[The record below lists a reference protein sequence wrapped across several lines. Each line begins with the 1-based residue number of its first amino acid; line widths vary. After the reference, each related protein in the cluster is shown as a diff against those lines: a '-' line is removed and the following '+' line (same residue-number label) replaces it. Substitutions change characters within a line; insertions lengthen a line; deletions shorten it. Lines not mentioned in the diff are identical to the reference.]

1 MRLTFTSSSS
11 AEKKLE
17 LPYPIDFAGAAHYE
31 ERRTELNE
39 TWGKFKAKE
48 LWFDGACIIQS
59 ETVLKEP
66 CTINIGCN
74 SFCWI
79 MNFVLSGELTVKLS
93 SVKPIILNE
102 GSHHTFY
109 TPSLDAELVL
119 KRSAKMFTI
128 CLTRRFISKLIGN
141 DTIKIS
147 LNESPR
153 LIATGY
159 YRHTRLQAIM
169 KEIMEAAQPGF
180 IRRIFLESKIL
191 EMLSIQLH
199 QAESKAATK
208 GFSKDDVVR
217 LQEAK
222 HIIAQN
228 LQTPCSLIELA
239 RKTGLN
245 DFKLK
250 KGFKALFGH
259 TVFGY
264 LFELRMDNAYRLLQ
278 DGKSVSEVAEI
289 IGYKNPHHFTAAFK
303 KKFDF
308 LPSQVA
314 KMAV

>member
-1 MRLTFTSSSS
+1 
-11 AEKKLE
+11 
-17 LPYPIDFAGAAHYE
+17 
-31 ERRTELNE
+31 
-39 TWGKFKAKE
+39 
-48 LWFDGACIIQS
+48 
-59 ETVLKEP
+59 
-66 CTINIGCN
+66 
-74 SFCWI
+74 

-93 SVKPIILNE
+93 EVKPIIVIE

-109 TPSLDAELVL
+109 TPKLDAGLVL

-128 CLTRRFISKLIGN
+128 CLTRRFISKLIGS
-141 DTIKIS
+141 DTIKLS
-147 LNESPR
+147 LNESAR
-153 LIATGY
+153 LITTGNY
-159 YRHTRLQAIM
+159 KHTRLQAII

-191 EMLSIQLH
+191 ELLSIQLH
-199 QAESKAATK
+199 QAETKAATK
-208 GFSKDDVVR
+208 GFSKGDVAR

-314 KMAV
+314 KMAG

>member
-11 AEKKLE
+11 AENKLE
-17 LPYPIDFAGAAHYE
+17 LPYPADFAGTGHYE
-31 ERRTELNE
+31 ERKTELIE

-48 LWFDGACIIQS
+48 LWFEGVCIIQS
-59 ETVLKEP
+59 DVALKQP
-66 CTINIGCN
+66 CMINIKCN
-74 SFCWI
+74 SFCWM
-79 MNFVLSGELTVKLS
+79 MNFVLTGDLTARLVN
-93 SVKPIILNE
+93 VKPIVIYESN
-102 GSHHTFY
+102 HHIFY
-109 TPSLDAELVL
+109 TPILDAELAL
-119 KRSAKMFTI
+119 KRSVKMLTI
-128 CLTRRFISKLIGN
+128 CLTRRFIGKLIGN
-141 DTIKIS
+141 DTIKLS
-147 LNESPR
+147 LDDSAR
-153 LIATGY
+153 LIATGNY
-159 YRHTRLQAIM
+159 KHTHLQAII

-191 EMLSIQLH
+191 ELLSIQLH

-208 GFSKDDVVR
+208 GFNKDDVAR

-222 HIIAQN
+222 QIIAQN

-314 KMAV
+314 KMAG

>member
-1 MRLTFTSSSS
+1 MHLTFISPAF

-17 LPYPIDFAGAAHYE
+17 LNYPMDFAGPGHFE
-31 ERRTELNE
+31 ERKTELYE

-48 LWFDGACIIQS
+48 LWFEGACIIQS
-59 ETVLKEP
+59 EAILKEP

-74 SFCWI
+74 SFCWL
-79 MNFVLSGELTVKLS
+79 MNFIQTGELTVQLANIKT
-93 SVKPIILNE
+93 IQLNE
-102 GSHHTFY
+102 GSQHTFY
-109 TPSLDAELVL
+109 TPALNAQLVL
-119 KRSAKMFTI
+119 KRSAKMFTV
-128 CLTRRFISKLIGN
+128 CLTRKFISKLIGN
-141 DTIKIS
+141 DTIKLS
-147 LNESPR
+147 LNENAK
-153 LIATGY
+153 LIATGNY
-159 YRHTRLQAIM
+159 KHTRLQAVI
-169 KEIMEAAQPGF
+169 KEIIEAAQPGF
-180 IRRIFLESKIL
+180 IRRIFLESKVL
-191 EMLSIQLH
+191 ELLSIQLH
-199 QAESKAATK
+199 QAETKAATK

-264 LFELRMDNAYRLLQ
+264 LFELRMDNAYSLLQ

-303 KKFDF
+303 KKFGF

-314 KMAV
+314 KMAG

>member
-1 MRLTFTSSSS
+1 MHLTFISSSS

-17 LPYPIDFAGAAHYE
+17 LNYPMDFAGPGHFE
-31 ERRTELNE
+31 ERKTELSE

-48 LWFDGACIIQS
+48 LWFEGACIIQS
-59 ETVLKEP
+59 EAILKEP

-74 SFCWI
+74 SFCWL
-79 MNFVLSGELTVKLS
+79 MNFIQTGELTVQLANIKT
-93 SVKPIILNE
+93 IQLNE
-102 GSHHTFY
+102 GSQHTFY
-109 TPSLDAELVL
+109 TPALNAELIL
-119 KRSAKMFTI
+119 KRSAKMFTV
-128 CLTRRFISKLIGN
+128 CLTRKFISKLIGN
-141 DTIKIS
+141 DTIKLS
-147 LNESPR
+147 LNENAK
-153 LIATGY
+153 LIATGNY
-159 YRHTRLQAIM
+159 KHTRLQAVI
-169 KEIMEAAQPGF
+169 KEIIEAAQPGF
-180 IRRIFLESKIL
+180 IRRIFLESKVL
-191 EMLSIQLH
+191 ELLSIQLH
-199 QAESKAATK
+199 QAETKAATK

-264 LFELRMDNAYRLLQ
+264 LFELRMDNAYSLLQ

-303 KKFDF
+303 KKFGF

-314 KMAV
+314 KMAG

>member
-1 MRLTFTSSSS
+1 MHFTFISPSS

-17 LPYPIDFAGAAHYE
+17 LSHPIDFAGPGHFD
-31 ERRTELNE
+31 ERKTELTE
-39 TWGKFKAKE
+39 TWGEFKAKE
-48 LWFDGACIIQS
+48 LWFEGACMIQS
-59 ETVLKEP
+59 EAILKEP

-74 SFCWI
+74 SFCWL
-79 MNFVLSGELTVKLS
+79 MNFVQTGELKAQLLN
-93 SVKPIILNE
+93 VKPILLNE

-109 TPSLDAELVL
+109 TPALNAELVL

-128 CLTRRFISKLIGN
+128 CLTRKFIGKLIGN
-141 DTIKIS
+141 DTIKLS
-147 LNESPR
+147 LNENAK
-153 LIATGY
+153 LIATGNY
-159 YRHTRLQAIM
+159 KHTRLQALI
-169 KEIMEAAQPGF
+169 KEITGAAHPGF

-191 EMLSIQLH
+191 ELLSIQLH
-199 QAESKAATK
+199 EAETKEATK
-208 GFSKDDVVR
+208 GFSKDDMAR

-222 HIIAQN
+222 QIIAQN

-278 DGKSVSEVAEI
+278 DGKNVSEVAEI

-303 KKFDF
+303 KKFGF

-314 KMAV
+314 KMAG